1 MQSTRALG
9 HPVRSPRT
17 KPRRLAASQGK
28 RAQNAV
34 LKHEALQHRL
44 VAAQAAEDAK
54 MAQFRALLGASGG
67 AIQIPKRL

>member
-1 MQSTRALG
+1 MATRSGPLA
-9 HPVRSPRT
+9 RN
-17 KPRRLAASQGK
+17 PRRLAASQGK